1 MLEGKV
7 LLIVDDDLTLLEM
20 YVERIKAEGAIVVSA
35 GDGEAGLAQ
44 IVESKPSVILLDIMM
59 PKMNGFDVL
68 RKMQESPEMAAI
80 PVILLTALN
89 DDQKRNEGMRLGAVD
104 YVVKSET
111 LPIDVI
117 AKINEVLDNA
127 EKKSKK

>member
-44 IVESKPSVILLDIMM
+44 IAESKPSVILLDIMM

-68 RKMQESPEMAAI
+68 RKMQESPEMATI

-89 DDQKRNEGMRLGAVD
+89 DDQKRNEGLKLGAVD

-117 AKINEVLDNA
+117 AKINEVLEDA

>member
-89 DDQKRNEGMRLGAVD
+89 DDQKRNEGMKLGAVD

-117 AKINEVLDNA
+117 AKINEVLENA
-127 EKKSKK
+127 EKKSNK

>member
-44 IVESKPSVILLDIMM
+44 IAESKPSVILLDIMM

-68 RKMQESPEMAAI
+68 RKMKENPEMADI

-89 DDQKRNEGMRLGAVD
+89 DDQKRNEGMKLGAVD

-117 AKINEVLDNA
+117 AKINNVLEVA
-127 EKKSKK
+127 EKKNKK

>member
-44 IVESKPSVILLDIMM
+44 IQESKPNVILLDIMM

-68 RKMQESPEMAAI
+68 KKMHENPEMAVI

-89 DDQKRNEGMRLGAVD
+89 DDQKRNEGLKLGAVD
-104 YVVKSET
+104 YIVKSET

-117 AKINEVLDNA
+117 AKINDVLEKA
-127 EKKSKK
+127 EKAK

>member
-44 IVESKPSVILLDIMM
+44 IAESKPNVILLDIMM

-68 RKMQESPEMAAI
+68 RKMQENPEMAVI

-89 DDQKRNEGMRLGAVD
+89 DDQKRNEGMKLGAVD

-117 AKINEVLDNA
+117 AKINDVLENA
-127 EKKSKK
+127 EKKNKK

>member
-35 GDGEAGLAQ
+35 GDGEAGLVQ

-68 RKMQESPEMAAI
+68 RKMQEDSEMADI
-80 PVILLTALN
+80 PVLLLTALN
-89 DDQKRNEGMRLGAVD
+89 DDQKRNEGLRLGAVD
-104 YVVKSET
+104 YIVKSET

-117 AKINEVLDNA
+117 AKINDVLDKA
-127 EKKSKK
+127 EKKKNK